1 MFSPVA
7 MLSSMA
13 VISYSKALLVSP
25 TSISS
30 TFPVA
35 VCVTVARLARGYSS
49 TVINPSSQAMTP
61 RFGILARK
69 DSDTT
74 ASSSSLFLSK
84 IPDCSSTPV
93 SNFFIVVNTSSGVSL
108 KKYRAKLRAYVP
120 ISSNAPPAKSIL

>member
-1 MFSPVA
+1 
-7 MLSSMA
+7 
-13 VISYSKALLVSP
+13 ALLVSP

-84 IPDCSSTPV
+84 IPDLPESRPLFYIYEKSDY
-93 SNFFIVVNTSSGVSL
+93 FL
-108 KKYRAKLRAYVP
+108 AKLIRH
-120 ISSNAPPAKSIL
+120 SSLCLLDLSFS